1 MCYDHELTRVY
12 HIMEHQDL
20 HEYVLRL
27 DAKKYKTKD
36 SILIVIKTEVILP
49 LYQILNKH
57 YVIVF
62 HYQQLVMLI

>member
-1 MCYDHELTRVY
+1 MCYDHELNRVY

-36 SILIVIKTEVILP
+36 SILIVIKNRSYFTIISNFE
-49 LYQILNKH
+49 
-57 YVIVF
+57 
-62 HYQQLVMLI
+62 